1 MTPFPR
7 RNRLDR
13 TRIARGRNRSDAQ
26 DHSDDSVDFEVEELG
41 LDKPRARNKGIQAV
55 KYVNAVK
62 ASPMALATKAM
73 PRTDRNPTLAQAEK
87 STTWDLWST
96 AIGMEMNMLK
106 GMNSYDL
113 ITRPQVP
120 RGCQL
125 LQSKMDLKTKINA
138 MGEVTKRE
146 ARLVALGNLEWESIR
161 DTYAPTVN
169 AKTINLILALAAQ
182 ERMILYGLDIFGA
195 FLNAEIG

>member
-1 MTPFPR
+1 
-7 RNRLDR
+7 
-13 TRIARGRNRSDAQ
+13 
-26 DHSDDSVDFEVEELG
+26 
-41 LDKPRARNKGIQAV
+41 
-55 KYVNAVK
+55 
-62 ASPMALATKAM
+62 
-73 PRTDRNPTLAQAEK
+73 
-87 STTWDLWST
+87 
-96 AIGMEMNMLK
+96 MLK

-113 ITRPQVP
+113 ITRSQVP

-138 MGEVTKRE
+138 MGEVTKRK

-195 FLNAEIG
+195 LTRR